1 MLIKELSF
9 NEKNEIIDWVNNNN
23 TTCSSINIDSIV
35 NNNIKE
41 YLNKIKN
48 KIIDIEKLN
57 KYTQLLFP
65 VKDCIVITNQNN
77 IETYFF
83 DKELLDSLLADNKQL
98 LKISFCLQKPEKG
111 GREIYNNNLIE
122 LVEDDYTLEL
132 INEQHVFTETVIGNK
147 LKISITFYF
156 IVNLSDIHFFEN
168 KNNIIFENSL
178 FVKNWKYSIPS
189 NTVED
194 IEGLIANKK
203 YKINNSSSSIL
214 ENFILDISLFHL
226 KNKKLNDIQYEIEYL
241 ILDNKFKFKVE
252 YDKITKKSPLFSIIL
267 FLNEET
273 YPVVMSNVDIE
284 SYKYKEINNYSNLY
298 FLIPKNNTH
307 ITFDSSKYYSI
318 YNYNNEDNISKNY
331 LQINIWESK
340 NKYLINHENLINIVE
355 NNIISYNSIYNCN
368 LLNDI
373 LYDNNNDTTEK
384 IIKVLKAYNG
394 NENIIYFKNLHHTE
408 YNYDFLLKK
417 LGDITDDIYPFLI
430 KEIEVKDNNIF
441 NRRKI
446 FTNVLSK
453 DVCFWIINES
463 EKIID
468 WNVDKEN
475 NTVYINIDQIP
486 PVLSYILFIL
496 NFLLTTIKKN
506 YNLDLEYL
514 KLNVKDV
521 IVTKYRKDS
530 YSNRMSK
537 DNTFITLVINLND
550 LKDFKDGEIVFD
562 DNEKILLNQGDM
574 LLYNGKQN
582 KTIGGVSDG
591 EKYCLIFFIE
601 LLLNF

>member
-189 NTVED
+189 NTVEE